1 MSTRRE
7 HDLLG
12 DRDVPADAYYG
23 VHTLRAVENFPISGT
38 PISIYPDLIAA
49 LASIK
54 LAAARSNRELGLLD
68 QARTDAIVAAAE
80 EIKAGKLLE
89 QFVVDVIQGGAGT
102 STNMNANEV
111 IANRALEL
119 LGRAKGDYHVLH
131 PNEHV
136 NMSQSTNDVY
146 PTSLKLAAYSG
157 IMRLVEA
164 MAVLRQAF
172 EAKSE

>member
-12 DRDVPADAYYG
+12 DRDVPGDAYYG

-38 PISIYPDLIAA
+38 PISIYPDLVAA

-54 LAAARSNRELGLLD
+54 LAAAKTNRELGLLD
-68 QARTDAIVAAAE
+68 ATRADAIIAAAE
-80 EIKAGKLLE
+80 EVRVGRLHE

-119 LGRAKGDYHVLH
+119 LGRPKGDYHFLH

-136 NMSQSTNDVY
+136 NMS
-146 PTSLKLAAYSG
+146 
-157 IMRLVEA
+157 
-164 MAVLRQAF
+164 
-172 EAKSE
+172 

>member
-1 MSTRRE
+1 MGLENPAGPALISAHDHSARPRQNERPAMTTRRE

-38 PISIYPDLIAA
+38 KISIYPDLVTA

-54 LAAARSNRELGLLD
+54 LAAARSNQELGLLD
-68 QARTDAIVAAAE
+68 KMRADAIVAAAE
-80 EIKAGKLLE
+80 EIRAGALHE
-89 QFVVDVIQGGAGT
+89 EFVVDVIQGGAGT

-119 LGRAKGDYHVLH
+119 LGRPK
-131 PNEHV
+131 
-136 NMSQSTNDVY
+136 
-146 PTSLKLAAYSG
+146 
-157 IMRLVEA
+157 
-164 MAVLRQAF
+164 
-172 EAKSE
+172 